1 MRYNT
6 PLFFVC
12 AGKKEYDPDAGE
24 WKAEAESRVKRWA
37 NVTHMSAERQQA
49 VFGDIRSDRYVI
61 RLRRPFKGTFDAIEI
76 DGVRYLADTE
86 RYPSDRQSLV
96 VVKNG

>member
-24 WKAEAESRVKRWA
+24 WKVEAESRVKRWA
-37 NVTHMSAERQQA
+37 NVTHMSVERQQA

-61 RLRRPFKGTFDAIEI
+61 RLR
-76 DGVRYLADTE
+76 
-86 RYPSDRQSLV
+86 DRLKVLLMLLKSTV
-96 VVKNG
+96 

>member
-12 AGKKEYDPDAGE
+12 AGKQEYDPDAGE

-37 NVTHMSAERQQA
+37 NVTHMSAERQQT
-49 VFGDIRSDRYVI
+49 VFGNIRSGRYVI

-86 RYPSDRQSLV
+86 RYPSGRQSLV

>member
-1 MRYNT
+1 MRYDA
-6 PLFFVC
+6 PVFFVC
-12 AGKKEYDPDAGE
+12 AGEKEYDPDAGE
-24 WKAEAESRVKRWA
+24 WKAEAESRTKRWA

-49 VFGDIRSDRYVI
+49 VFGDIRSDRYII
-61 RLRRPFKGTFDAIEI
+61 RLRRPFKASFDAVEI

-96 VVKNG
+96 VMKSG